1 MERKRKR
8 LEQESSLEVSMD
20 IDARVWL
27 MKRNLRAEKKAKDLI
42 MDEIIQAYWDTK
54 IPTDLRSL

>member
-1 MERKRKR
+1 
-8 LEQESSLEVSMD
+8 MD

>member
-1 MERKRKR
+1 LERKRKR